1 MCLLSDTM
9 AAVTDWLDPE
19 MSMRW
24 AAFPAAAIPR
34 PVVLLQERLRLEG
47 GFVDGPSKEAWGE
60 GAIDADLPMP
70 PALIACLPA
79 RRGGPAEVTLHIT
92 GVTAMAS
99 KFLCDRGPRRLP
111 AYRLTVT
118 GLQGSCV
125 VLDPEVE
132 CWWPVDDKE
141 ERPGRGGTASVG
153 EDGLTIALPASGGV
167 LTEFHRA
174 IFQEHDTYVVGR
186 AITTERDVPTGTA
199 IPLVRITRPVNGRL
213 GSPLDGR
220 VLINMNGQPLP
231 VRNGQGDWQ

>member
-1 MCLLSDTM
+1 M
-9 AAVTDWLDPE
+9 AGVTDWLDSE

-24 AAFPAAAIPR
+24 AAFPAAAISR
-34 PVVLLQERLRLEG
+34 PVILLQERLRLEG
-47 GFVDGPSKEAWGE
+47 GFVDGPSKKAWGE
-60 GAIDADLPMP
+60 GALDADLPMP

-79 RRGGPAEVTLHIT
+79 RRGGPAEVKLRIT
-92 GVTAMAS
+92 EVTAVAS
-99 KFLCDRGPRRLP
+99 EFVCDRGPRRLP

-118 GLQGSCV
+118 GLQGFCV

-132 CWWPVDDKE
+132 CWWPVDDE
-141 ERPGRGGTASVG
+141 QERPGRGGSASVG
-153 EDGLTIALPASGGV
+153 EDGLTITLPASGGV

-220 VLINMNGQPLP
+220 VLVNMNGQPVP
-231 VRNGQGDWQ
+231 VTNGHGDWQ